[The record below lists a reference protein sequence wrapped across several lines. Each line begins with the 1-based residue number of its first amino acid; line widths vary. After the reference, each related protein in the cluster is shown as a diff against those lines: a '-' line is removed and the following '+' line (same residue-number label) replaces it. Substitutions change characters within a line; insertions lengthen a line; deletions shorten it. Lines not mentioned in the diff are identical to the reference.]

1 MCIKKFLLSN
11 KQNFVFQC
19 LHAATMFNHA
29 SIVRA
34 LLDNGANPLL
44 NNWEGMT
51 AVDLAK
57 EAQIQDI
64 LDILMKALA
73 PKLSEH
79 ARQYLLHKSTRRSD
93 ADFDLDLVEHEER
106 DEWKLY
112 KSLKSA
118 AELERLEEEI
128 EHTPVIPDLST
139 TKGKHTGTNRPTT
152 THRPHR
158 YHTTSQK

>member
-1 MCIKKFLLSN
+1 
-11 KQNFVFQC
+11 
-19 LHAATMFNHA
+19 MFNHA
-29 SIVRA
+29 SIVHL

-64 LDILMKALA
+64 LDILMKSLTV
-73 PKLSEH
+73 KLSEH
-79 ARQYLLHKSTRRSD
+79 ARKYLLHKSTRRSN
-93 ADFDLDLVEHEER
+93 ADFDLELIENEER

-128 EHTPVIPDLST
+128 EHIPILFDLST
-139 TKGKHTGTNRPTT
+139 NKGKTTNTNRQIS

-158 YHTTSQK
+158 YHSTLIS

>member
-1 MCIKKFLLSN
+1 
-11 KQNFVFQC
+11 
-19 LHAATMFNHA
+19 MFNHA

-34 LLDNGANPLL
+34 LLEQGANPLL

-57 EAQIQDI
+57 EAQLEDI

-79 ARQYLLHKSTRRSD
+79 ARQYLMHKSTRRSE
-93 ADFDLDLVEHEER
+93 ADFDLDLVENEER

-128 EHTPVIPDLST
+128 EQTPILPDLPT
-139 TKGKHTGTNRPTT
+139 AKGKQPATARQTK

-158 YHTTSQK
+158 YHSTPQK

>member
-1 MCIKKFLLSN
+1 
-11 KQNFVFQC
+11 
-19 LHAATMFNHA
+19 MFNHA
-29 SIVRA
+29 SIVRM
-34 LLDNGANPLL
+34 LLDNGANPLS

-64 LDILMKALA
+64 IDLLMKALA

-79 ARQYLLHKSTRRSD
+79 ARQYLLRKSTRRSD
-93 ADFDLDLVEHEER
+93 ADFDLDLIENEER

-128 EHTPVIPDLST
+128 EQAPILPDIPTAKGKGATANRQKST
-139 TKGKHTGTNRPTT
+139 T
-152 THRPHR
+152 RPHR
-158 YHTTSQK
+158 YHSIPQK

>member
-1 MCIKKFLLSN
+1 MTFNTSFYGEKN
-11 KQNFVFQC
+11 YFQC

-34 LLDNGANPLL
+34 LIEHGANPLL

-64 LDILMKALA
+64 LDILLKALE
-73 PKLSEH
+73 PKMSEH
-79 ARQYLLHKSTRRSD
+79 ARQYLMHKSTRRSD

-128 EHTPVIPDLST
+128 EQTPVLPDLPSG
-139 TKGKHTGTNRPTT
+139 KGKSANAIRATA

-158 YHTTSQK
+158 YHSAAHK

>member
-1 MCIKKFLLSN
+1 
-11 KQNFVFQC
+11 
-19 LHAATMFNHA
+19 MFNHA
-29 SIVRA
+29 SIVRT
-34 LLDNGANPLL
+34 LLEHGADALL

-57 EAQIQDI
+57 EAQIEDI

-73 PKLSEH
+73 TKLSDH
-79 ARQYLLHKSTRRSD
+79 ARQYLMHKSTRRSD

-118 AELERLEEEI
+118 AELERLEEAI
-128 EHTPVIPDLST
+128 EQTPVLPDLPAGKGKQST
-139 TKGKHTGTNRPTT
+139 TASTKTK

-158 YHTTSQK
+158 YHAAAQK

>member
-1 MCIKKFLLSN
+1 MRLSLCL
-11 KQNFVFQC
+11 QC

-34 LLDNGANPLL
+34 LLDSGSNALL

-73 PKLSEH
+73 PKLSDH

-128 EHTPVIPDLST
+128 EHTPILPDLPAG
-139 TKGKHTGTNRPTT
+139 KGKHKSTNRQTS

-158 YHTTSQK
+158 YSSAPQK